1 MNKPNKEI
9 ELDIHKNIHNYTYK
23 RKQQPIN
30 PSFTKPSRTKK
41 RTRNKHGGEA
51 IGSGG
56 FGCIFK
62 PALMCKGADKRTDG
76 VSKMS
81 IVKYSKQEI
90 HEISRIKKRLHK
102 IKNYE
107 QYFLLD
113 VDICDPA
120 KLTQQDLIGFNKK
133 CFSLTKQ
140 NLNEKNINNNLDKVS
155 ILNMPDGGIDLKKWL
170 IHDGK
175 ITRDK
180 IYLLNN
186 AIIKLLVHG
195 IKPMNKAGVIH
206 HDLKD
211 RNILIDKYANARII
225 DWGLSGIVVNNTIPL
240 EIRNRPLQFN
250 TPFSSMI
257 LSDEFKL
264 NYNLFLDK
272 VKSGDILFNKMNIRN
287 YIINEYLIKL
297 AKYYGYYD
305 DNVIFFNMIF
315 SPSIS
320 QETFLSE
327 VKRDNLIEYG
337 YYLYYLSNYI
347 TDILIKYTNHKLE
360 MNYNKYFM
368 DCYLFNSDIFG
379 LMTVYY
385 NYFEPNLHFVDF
397 DNEKRKIYL
406 NRVRSI
412 LVEYIYSNGANKI
425 NIHKLTKAI
434 RELNNIVNYDNTL
447 SVTTGK
453 KTLYSDFAIY
463 ENDSSFKD
471 SSRSKTRS
479 KTRSKSKFKTRS
491 KSKSKTRSKSRSKT
505 RSKTRS
511 KSMSKT
517 KSPVQV

>member
-1 MNKPNKEI
+1 MNIPNKNTR
-9 ELDIHKNIHNYTYK
+9 KNIHNYTCK
-23 RKQQPIN
+23 KKHRHVKQSI
-30 PSFTKPSRTKK
+30 TKK
-41 RTRNKHGGEA
+41 KSRAKKGGEA

-62 PALMCKGADKRTDG
+62 PALKCKDTHKRTNG

-81 IVKYSKQEI
+81 ITKYSKQEI
-90 HEISRIKKRLHK
+90 HEITRIKRRLHK

-107 QYFLLD
+107 HYFLLD
-113 VDICDPA
+113 ADICEPD
-120 KLTQQDLIGFNKK
+120 KLTQQDMTAFNKK
-133 CFSLTKQ
+133 CFALTKQ
-140 NLNEKNINNNLDKVS
+140 NLNEKNINSNLDKVS
-155 ILNMPDGGIDLKKWL
+155 IINMPDGGMDLKKWL
-170 IHDGK
+170 IHDDK

-211 RNILIDKYANARII
+211 RNILIDKFADARII
-225 DWGLSGIVVNNTIPL
+225 DWGLSGIVVNHSIPL

-264 NYNLFLDK
+264 NYNLFLDR
-272 VKSGDILFNKMNIRN
+272 VKSGDVLFNKVNVRN

-297 AKYYGYYD
+297 ARYYGYYD
-305 DNVIFFNMIF
+305 DNVILFKMIF
-315 SPSIS
+315 SPAIS

-347 TDILIKYTNHKLE
+347 TDILMKYTNNKLE
-360 MNYNKYFM
+360 MNYDKYFM
-368 DCYLFNSDIFG
+368 ECYLFNSDVFG

-385 NYFEPNLHFVDF
+385 NYFESNIKFIDF
-397 DNEKRKIYL
+397 DEEKRRIYL

-412 LVEYIYSNGANKI
+412 LVEHIYSNGASKI
-425 NIHKLTKAI
+425 NIHKLTQAI
-434 RELNNIVNYDNTL
+434 RELNDIVNYDKTL
-447 SVTTGK
+447 SVMSGK
-453 KTLYSDFAIY
+453 KALYSEFSIY
-463 ENDSSFKD
+463 ESD
-471 SSRSKTRS
+471 SKTNNL
-479 KTRSKSKFKTRS
+479 SKSKTKS
-491 KSKSKTRSKSRSKT
+491 KSKSRSN
-505 RSKTRS
+505 
-511 KSMSKT
+511 
-517 KSPVQV
+517 SPFKFQN